1 MTAARHEFM
10 VMGTQLSRAINS
22 MTYRFDIIGYI
33 PISSE
38 NERILK
44 NREAELKQLIEDTV
58 NEFLIKEKGK
68 MK

>member
-1 MTAARHEFM
+1 MAADRHEFM

-22 MTYRFDIIGYI
+22 MAYRFDIIGYI
-33 PISSE
+33 PISSD

-44 NREAELKQLIEDTV
+44 NKEAELKQIVEDAI